1 MQNRQN
7 ILPAKMCYSHIGGKL
22 GTLLM
27 ETFLD
32 KEWIARDK
40 PSDKQFHIT
49 DKDKKE
55 FTKLGVDL
63 SQIKSEL

>member
-1 MQNRQN
+1 
-7 ILPAKMCYSHIGGKL
+7 MCYNHIGGKL
-22 GTLLM
+22 ERLLM

-32 KEWIARDK
+32 KGWIARDK

-49 DKDKKE
+49 DKGKKE

>member
-1 MQNRQN
+1 
-7 ILPAKMCYSHIGGKL
+7 MCYSHIGGKL

-49 DKDKKE
+49 DKEKKNSPNWE
-55 FTKLGVDL
+55 SIFRKSNRSCSFI
-63 SQIKSEL
+63 SQLLIH